1 MEGSDETSLRDIADR
16 LSANGFQA
24 YIRHDGTT
32 PLLFALGAKKSH
44 SIDFRRRDNALVIEY
59 WYGHPDDDF
68 ISEQVVP
75 TFEAALGPIS
85 AWLARDAA

>member
-1 MEGSDETSLRDIADR
+1 MESSDETSLRDFADR
-16 LSANGFQA
+16 LSANGFHA
-24 YIRHDGTT
+24 RIRHDGTT

-59 WYGHPDDDF
+59 WYGYPDDEF

-75 TFEAALGPIS
+75 TFEAAFGPIS